1 MKVSKEQAAEH
12 HRAII
17 EAAATL
23 FREEGFDGVNVSDI
37 MKAAGLTHGAFY
49 GHFSSKSALGAAAC
63 KYAFD
68 EVLERWTD
76 DISLS
81 KYLDKYLS
89 TLHRDSHG
97 RGCPMAAFASEIDRQ
112 DSDVQEAYQAG
123 VARYLKR
130 IAACISDSGA
140 KAGTRN
146 ADASAILA
154 AMVGS
159 IVLARSTVTNRAF
172 SARVL
177 ADARSA
183 LTARF
188 GV

>member
-12 HRAII
+12 HRSII

-37 MKAAGLTHGAFY
+37 MKTARLTHGAFY
-49 GHFSSKSALGAAAC
+49 GHFSSKSALAAAAC

-68 EVLERWTD
+68 ERLEGWTE
-76 DISLS
+76 DISLTD
-81 KYLDKYLS
+81 YLDMYLS
-89 TLHRDSHG
+89 TLHRDRRG

-112 DSDVQEAYQAG
+112 DPDVQQAYQAG

-130 IAACISDSGA
+130 IASSLPDSGA
-140 KAGTRN
+140 KAGARN

-159 IVLARSTVTNRAF
+159 IVLARSSLANRAF

-183 LTARF
+183 LTSRF
-188 GV
+188 RV